1 MFPTRNSNVRVTFI
15 CKKFIKIIEA
25 KKMESKYLV
34 KPVLYMIALTMG
46 ITSLVL
52 SIAGYE
58 LGEHFI
64 RIPIIL
70 LSIGLFVLALA
81 KMNSSK

>member
-1 MFPTRNSNVRVTFI
+1 
-15 CKKFIKIIEA
+15 
-25 KKMESKYLV
+25 MESKYLV
-34 KPVLYMIALTMG
+34 KPFLYMIALTMG
-46 ITSLVL
+46 VTSLVL
-52 SIAGYE
+52 SVVGYG

-81 KMNSSK
+81 KMNSS